1 MIHGHWRA
9 IAAAL
14 FVLILVAGASVA
26 GDHPDPQPTVRV
38 PVSIQSHPDYAD
50 IYLNGKFVGSTS
62 IEQRLT
68 PGVHVIEIRRD
79 GYSSWRRELTVTAGN
94 PTRVVAL
101 LDKKEK

>member
-26 GDHPDPQPTVRV
+26 GDHNDPQPISRV
-38 PVSIQSHPDYAD
+38 PVSIQSRPDFAD
-50 IYLNGKFVGSTS
+50 VYLNGKFVGSTNF
-62 IEQRLT
+62 EQRLA
-68 PGVHVIEIRRD
+68 PGVHVIEIRRE
-79 GYSSWRRELTVTAGN
+79 GYGSWRRELTVTAGN